1 MSDIHIFFFTVAEG
15 YSPASRSSA
24 FLSMSASP
32 RERHMKNL
40 SNKSLSSEISSGVES
55 LESIPDSEKQPDPDK
70 NAHPV

>member
-1 MSDIHIFFFTVAEG
+1 
-15 YSPASRSSA
+15 
-24 FLSMSASP
+24 MSASP